1 MESRSKNE
9 YSLVDGL
16 LCLVFLL
23 GIGRDETQGPGGEG
37 RDNENR
43 GQLAWVLEKRRRGA
57 ARIETNRR
65 SNQ

>member
-1 MESRSKNE
+1 
-9 YSLVDGL
+9 
-16 LCLVFLL
+16 LL